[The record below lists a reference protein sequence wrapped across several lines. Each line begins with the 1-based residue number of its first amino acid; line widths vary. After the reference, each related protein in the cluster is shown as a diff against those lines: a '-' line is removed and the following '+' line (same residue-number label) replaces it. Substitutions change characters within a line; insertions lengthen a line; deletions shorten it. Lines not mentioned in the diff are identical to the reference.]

1 MLQSLI
7 NHSRKYLVKEEVK
20 IMRTFLRQNAHKLI
34 AVLILIAVIFILRLP
49 ALEEIGRA
57 RSWALPEGWL
67 RDLLIFV
74 LFTAVGAALG
84 LLSIDGPVG
93 FRVKLSC
100 LIPGVI
106 GFIYSGLFVTSIYLF
121 YTKYQSAEIIRRM
134 EFLRI
139 LMPLAGEAASRSPFA
154 IYAQVVVFP
163 LCGFLLVRGLLGSRP
178 QYKTDLPENSVGN

>member
-1 MLQSLI
+1 MKIRNLI
-7 NHSRKYLVKEEVK
+7 KRD
-20 IMRTFLRQNAHKLI
+20 AHKLI

-121 YTKYQSAEIIRRM
+121 YTKYQSAEIIRRI

-139 LMPLAGEAASRSPFA
+139 LMPLADEAASRSPFA